1 MFERDNFYTE
11 ILSEAV
17 PTDAKITELY
27 VDYIVKEGATE
38 PAEAKDNALLAL
50 LGTNGSV
57 TIKKCTTNNW
67 AQESAI
73 QDKIQVGTRIKSR
86 VLIEESTTE
95 QKVNTFVALGADKKA
110 VDFST
115 NASGR
120 YFCKVYDFD
129 KTAGKYVEYVTAE

>member
-11 ILSEAV
+11 ILTEKA
-17 PTDAKITELY
+17 PEDAKITELY

-38 PAEAKDNALLAL
+38 PENAEDNKLLAL
-50 LGTNGSV
+50 LGNDGTV
-57 TIKKCTTNNW
+57 TIKKCSSKSW
-67 AQESAI
+67 SSESTI
-73 QDKIQVGTRIKSR
+73 QGKLQVGTRIKSR
-86 VLIEESTTE
+86 VLIEALTTE